1 MVGYKHAEMALLDQ
15 LKMKLKR
22 TLRENIL
29 NIPAFPAFPALHKD
43 GIKEKLTKVSKISAW
58 P

>member
-1 MVGYKHAEMALLDQ
+1 VVGYKHAEMALLDQ

-43 GIKEKLTKVSKISAW
+43 GIIENLTKVSKTSAW

>member
-43 GIKEKLTKVSKISAW
+43 GIKEKLTKVSKISIRL
-58 P
+58 